1 MIFIYDI
8 IKDERN
14 KEKDKISFEEA
25 QRIWNDPNLI
35 VLPAKRRGEKRKL
48 AIGRYYAIT
57 LSVIFT
63 EREKAIR
70 IISARR
76 ATTKEVK
83 YYDQHKDKK

>member
-8 IKDERN
+8 IKDEGN
-14 KEKDKISFEEA
+14 KEKHKISFEEA
-25 QRIWNDPNLI
+25 QRIWEDPDLI
-35 VLPAKRRGEKRKL
+35 VLPAKRRGERRKL
-48 AIGRYYAIT
+48 AIGRYHTMI

-63 EREKAIR
+63 ERKMAIR

-76 ATTKEVK
+76 ATAKEVK

>member
-8 IKDERN
+8 IKDEHN
-14 KEKDKISFEEA
+14 KEKHKISFEEA

-48 AIGRYYAIT
+48 AIGRYYTIT

-70 IISARR
+70 IMSTRR
-76 ATTKEVK
+76 ATAKEVK

>member
-14 KEKDKISFEEA
+14 KEKRKISFEEA
-25 QRIWNDPNLI
+25 QRIWNDPNFI

-48 AIGRYYAIT
+48 AIGRYYAII

-76 ATTKEVK
+76 ATAKEVR